1 MRLVYFFQTLCLG
14 FFMFISKMK
23 KKEWKLWQETNEKT
37 FLDFLQDWRK
47 AEVVENLL
55 VKIVLLVKQN
65 FFYKPT
71 SCCLPNLMTC
81 WSSIWY
87 AIKFSPLEKQKS
99 RLPPLLLL
107 KKFPLMKWPH
117 GTHFSKVLLPSLTWL
132 PLCNNL
138 RRVLYCRREDW
149 FWGLNNTLYSGWKY
163 KNALQS
169 K

>member
-1 MRLVYFFQTLCLG
+1 
-14 FFMFISKMK
+14 MFISKM

-65 FFYKPT
+65 FLQANFLLFTQFNDLLKLNLVCYKVFSLGET
-71 SCCLPNLMTC
+71 KV
-81 WSSIWY
+81 SS
-87 AIKFSPLEKQKS
+87 
-99 RLPPLLLL
+99 PPLLLL

-149 FWGLNNTLYSGWKY
+149 FWSRNNTLYSGWKY

>member
-1 MRLVYFFQTLCLG
+1 MIPFFSNTVFGL
-14 FFMFISKMK
+14 FHVHIKDE

-87 AIKFSPLEKQKS
+87 AIKFSPLNKS
-99 RLPPLLLL
+99 LVSPLFLLL

-149 FWGLNNTLYSGWKY
+149 FWGLNNTLYSGWKN